1 MEGRLLMSEHL
12 TLEGVDPDGAIQEM
26 GEKVDASSR
35 GAFLR
40 KAGIGVGAVVGGGA
54 LMGAIPSLASAG
66 GLRSTTD
73 VDILNYALTLEYLEA
88 AFYNEAVAKGA
99 LKGETA
105 VFAKTVAA
113 HENAHVAFLK
123 SALGAKA
130 VAKPKFDFKGTTAKQ
145 ATFQATAEVL
155 EYTGVAAYLGQVG
168 NIKDAEILAAAGSVL
183 PVEAY
188 HAAWIADIRR
198 SGAAPRPA
206 PVAFAKGK
214 SMAQILAAVKGTGF
228 IVG

>member
-1 MEGRLLMSEHL
+1 MSENW
-12 TLEGVDPDGAIQEM
+12 TLEEVDADGAIQEM
-26 GEKVDASSR
+26 SEKVAGTSR
-35 GAFLR
+35 SAFLR
-40 KAGIGVGAVVGGGA
+40 KAGITAGAVVGGGA

-66 GLRSTTD
+66 SARSTSD

-113 HENAHVAFLK
+113 HENAHVSFLK
-123 SALGAKA
+123 NALGAKA
-130 VAKPKFDFKGTTAKQ
+130 VAKPKFDFKGTTGKQ

-168 NIKDAEILAAAGSVL
+168 NIASKKILGAAGSIL
-183 PVEAY
+183 PIEAY

-198 SGAAPRPA
+198 HGAAPRPA
-206 PVAFAKGK
+206 PAAFASAK
-214 SMAQILAAVKGTGF
+214 SMAQVLAAVKATGF
-228 IVG
+228 IVS

>member
-1 MEGRLLMSEHL
+1 MTELWKLDEI
-12 TLEGVDPDGAIQEM
+12 DADGAIQET
-26 GEKVDASSR
+26 GEKVDPNTRAS
-35 GAFLR
+35 FLR
-40 KAGIGVGAVVGGGA
+40 KAGIGAGALLGGGA
-54 LMGAIPSLASAG
+54 LLGAIPSMASA
-66 GLRSTTD
+66 SNTQAAAD
-73 VDILNYALTLEYLEA
+73 ADILNYALTLEYLEA
-88 AFYNEAVAKGA
+88 AFYNEAVAAGA

-105 VFAKTVAA
+105 RFAKVVAS

-130 VAKPKFDFKGTTAKQ
+130 VKKPKFDFKGTTGKQ

-168 NIKDAEILAAAGSVL
+168 NIKSRAILGAAGSIL
-183 PVEAY
+183 PIEAY

-198 SGAAPRPA
+198 HGTKPYPA

-214 SMAQILAAVKGTGF
+214 TKAQILAAVKATGF